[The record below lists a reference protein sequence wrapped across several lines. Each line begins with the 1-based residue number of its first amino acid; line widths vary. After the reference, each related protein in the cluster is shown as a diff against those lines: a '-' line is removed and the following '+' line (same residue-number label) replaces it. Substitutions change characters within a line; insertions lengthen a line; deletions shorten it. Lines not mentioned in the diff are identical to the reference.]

1 MTIEQSYRDE
11 CDTIRLLIDE
21 LEAAGAKHFIEN
33 MDAINE
39 VRGGDLNEYLKP
51 EAIPHIFSFLT
62 SSLLVHCIS
71 LLEYRLRK
79 LVVFCIRSAGI
90 IVPAESETARNQ
102 NVLDWMKKILKDY
115 EGFTF
120 DFGDELGERMN
131 AWIKLRNDLIHNGGY
146 RSEWIKQRQIDI
158 LHGVKVGDIDS
169 LYDVQFVA
177 CRNAINDVEAF
188 FLKVHKTL
196 SASSET

>member
-21 LEAAGAKHFIEN
+21 FEHTGAEHIIDNIDVINKVEALDMLEYK
-33 MDAINE
+33 
-39 VRGGDLNEYLKP
+39 KP
-51 EAIPHIFSFLT
+51 EAIPHILTFLT

-71 LLEYRLRK
+71 LLEYRLPI
-79 LVVFCIRSAGI
+79 LVVFCIRSTGGLI
-90 IVPAESETARNQ
+90 PVESEKVSNQ
-102 NVLDWMKKILKDY
+102 NVLLWMKKILKDY

-120 DFGDELGERMN
+120 DFGDELCERVN
-131 AWIKLRNDLIHNGGY
+131 AWTKLRNDLIHNGGY
-146 RSEWIKQRQIDI
+146 RSERVKQRHIDI
-158 LHGVKVGDIDS
+158 LQGVKVGDIHS

-196 SASSET
+196 SASSEK